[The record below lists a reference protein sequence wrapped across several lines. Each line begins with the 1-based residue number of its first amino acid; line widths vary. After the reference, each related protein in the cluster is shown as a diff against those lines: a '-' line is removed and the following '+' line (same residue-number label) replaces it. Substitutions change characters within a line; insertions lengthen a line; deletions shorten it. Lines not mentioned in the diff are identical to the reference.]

1 MNATDKPTQPE
12 EVENIAEEPP
22 SCAFAKGTLEFE
34 RAHLLATL
42 PDPDAGK
49 SDDERR
55 EIVRLLARRFL
66 GSLVNPAA

>member
-1 MNATDKPTQPE
+1 MNSTDKPTQPE
-12 EVENIAEEPP
+12 EVENITEELPP
-22 SCAFAKGTLEFE
+22 RAFPKGTLEFE

-55 EIVRLLARRFL
+55 EIVRLPARRFL
-66 GSLVNPAA
+66 GSLVNAAA